1 MAARSS
7 YHEDQKRSEL
17 DFQSLVELHYS
28 PLYRFAMSL
37 TRAES
42 DACDLVQQTFLT
54 WATKGHQLQDASKV
68 KSWLYTTL
76 HRAFLE
82 SRRRGA
88 RFPHLEISEAEAE
101 LPSVEPDLVSR
112 LDAQEVLKLLS
123 RVDERFQAAVTLF
136 YLEDYSYDEIAAI
149 LEVPLGTVKSRIAR
163 GLGQLKEL
171 VLRSALPGAKKER
184 GS

>member
-1 MAARSS
+1 MRSP
-7 YHEDQKRSEL
+7 L
-17 DFQSLVELHYS
+17 DFETLVELHYG

-54 WATKGHQLQDASKV
+54 WATKGYQLQDLAKV

-76 HRAFLE
+76 HRAYLA
-82 SRRRGA
+82 SRRQGT
-88 RFPHLEISEAEAE
+88 RFPHLELEEAAAE
-101 LPSVEPDLVSR
+101 LPNVEPDLVSR
-112 LDAQEVLKLLS
+112 LDGQEVLRLLG
-123 RVDERFQAAVTLF
+123 RLDEQFQAALALF

-163 GLGQLKEL
+163 GLRRLKQL
-171 VLRSALPGAKKER
+171 VLDAAAPAPNTKE
-184 GS
+184 GL